1 MANPIWNAR
10 NWGVYQRAFPDM
22 DWRKKWRT
30 QNLGLASDRVTPKYD
45 IDIGQHG
52 KPRRDEKLNILR
64 IAPSGPSGH
73 HPGFESGYQ
82 GGVSKAIPSPTLE
95 GGVEVTIEG
104 GNAGLDA
111 YPNKIPTVRQRK
123 IPRTWRNPGGFQ
135 REDWGH
141 WRATPRTLP
150 NTGPPGLVPRMPTAP
165 YQGMEPTAT
174 LNSAA
179 MPKKKG
185 FFGKM
190 SPEELK
196 DFQEVLKEMRL
207 DIKPEFVAGGREG
220 RTEQYSFL
228 SFDQTPEQKKKR
240 EERQSLFSFLA

>member
-1 MANPIWNAR
+1 MADPIWNAR

-82 GGVSKAIPSPTLE
+82 GGVRKAIPSPTLE

-123 IPRTWRNPGGFQ
+123 IPRTWRGPGDSAQIPQYDDTMGA
-135 REDWGH
+135 GV
-141 WRATPRTLP
+141 AT
-150 NTGPPGLVPRMPTAP
+150 
-165 YQGMEPTAT
+165 
-174 LNSAA
+174 
-179 MPKKKG
+179 KKKG
-185 FFGKM
+185 
-190 SPEELK
+190 PT
-196 DFQEVLKEMRL
+196 
-207 DIKPEFVAGGREG
+207 A
-220 RTEQYSFL
+220 
-228 SFDQTPEQKKKR
+228 
-240 EERQSLFSFLA
+240 EERAEAWKQAMADAQGFMAPMQGDTIPGAIVGEKTKIQTGPYETGGYDLTSNRPISDTDAVRKRLYGIMGFA